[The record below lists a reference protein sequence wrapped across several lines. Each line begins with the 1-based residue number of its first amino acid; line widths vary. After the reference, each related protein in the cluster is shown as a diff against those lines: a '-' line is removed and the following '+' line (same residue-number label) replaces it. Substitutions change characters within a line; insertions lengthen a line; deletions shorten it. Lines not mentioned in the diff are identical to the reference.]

1 MPSHHVMPVNV
12 RGERSLVDIL
22 VFAHSAPWWAAW
34 LTFFLGMGLG
44 FFLGLAAV
52 IIRAG

>member
-1 MPSHHVMPVNV
+1 MPMHVVE
-12 RGERSLVDIL
+12 ERS
-22 VFAHSAPWWAAW
+22 VFDMLTTSHSAPWWAAW